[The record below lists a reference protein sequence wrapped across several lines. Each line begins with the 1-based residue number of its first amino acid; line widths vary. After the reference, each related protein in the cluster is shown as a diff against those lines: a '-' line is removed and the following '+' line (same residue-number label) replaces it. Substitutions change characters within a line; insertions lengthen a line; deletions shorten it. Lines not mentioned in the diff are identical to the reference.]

1 MTVAAQKETLGFQT
15 EVKHLLHLMIHSLYS
30 NKEIFL
36 RELIS
41 NASDA
46 ADKLRFEALSNDSLY
61 DGDSELKIRIAFD
74 KDAKTITISDNGIG
88 MTRSEV
94 QEHIGTIAKSGTK
107 QFFEALTG
115 EQAKDSELIGQFGV
129 GFYSAFIVA
138 DKVTLTTRKA
148 GADKSEGVRWE
159 SAGEGDYSIESVEK
173 ATRGT
178 EIVLHLKEAET
189 EFLDGY
195 RLRSIVRK
203 FSDHISLPIVMDKEV
218 APSYGEEDEAETEE
232 KPVPEIVE
240 ETVNSAAALWTKARQ
255 EISEDDYTQFYK
267 HVGHDYQDPLTHIH
281 SKVEGT
287 NEYTL
292 LLYVPSHAPFDLW
305 DRDAKHGVKL
315 YVRKVFITD
324 DAEQLMPR
332 YLRFIRGVI
341 DANSL
346 PLNVSREILQQSKQI
361 SAIKSGAVKKVLSM
375 LEHLAK
381 DEPEKYTTFWAQ
393 FGAVIKEGPIE
404 DHANKAR
411 VAKLIR
417 FASTHNDTDKQD
429 VTLEDYV
436 SRMKE
441 GQEHIYY
448 VTADSFAAAKNSP
461 HLEIFR
467 KKDIEVLLL
476 SDRIDEWLVS
486 NLDEFDGKHLQS
498 VAKGD
503 LNLGALEDE
512 EEKAQQEEINKD
524 FETVVTQIKDVLGDK
539 VSDVRLSH
547 RLTESPACLVADV
560 YGMSLNMERIMK
572 DAGQMMGM
580 GMGRKPVFEINP
592 HHALI
597 TRLKAEQ
604 DDARFADLT
613 HILLDQAVLSEG
625 GQLDDPAAFVH
636 KLNGLLQGLLNP
648 LAHPFPIKAVGRKA
662 LPTLLPSIP
671 QRRNFPRH
679 AKHAVI
685 FYYLCVVKCQYLWQR
700 IKRINAKVLGIIGCH
715 RNPCGFGNIYRRH
728 GMPASITFW
737 I

>member
-1 MTVAAQKETLGFQT
+1 MTVEAKKETLGFET

-46 ADKLRFEALSNDSLY
+46 ADKLRFEALSNDGLY
-61 DGDSELKIRIAFD
+61 EGDAELKIRLEFD
-74 KDAKTITISDNGIG
+74 KEKRTITIIDNGIG
-88 MTRSEV
+88 MTRAEV

-148 GADKSEGVRWE
+148 GADKSEATRWE
-159 SAGEGDYSIESVEK
+159 SAGEGDYTIEAVEK
-173 ATRGT
+173 AQRGT

-195 RLRSIVRK
+195 RIRSIVRK

-218 APSYGEEDEAETEE
+218 MPEMDMDVEEGEEPKEA
-232 KPVPEIVE
+232 KPVAQIEE
-240 ETVNSAAALWTKARQ
+240 ETINSASALWTKSRQ
-255 EISEDDYTQFYK
+255 DISDEDYNQFYK
-267 HVGHDYQDPLTHIH
+267 HVGHDFQDPLTHVH
-281 SKVEGT
+281 SRVEGT
-287 NEYTL
+287 NEYAL
-292 LLYVPSHAPFDLW
+292 LLYVPSRAPFDLW

-315 YVRKVFITD
+315 YIRKVFITD

-361 SAIKSGAVKKVLSM
+361 TAIKSGAVKKVLGM
-375 LEHLAK
+375 LENLAK
-381 DEPEKYTTFWAQ
+381 NEPEKYATFWAQ

-411 VAKLIR
+411 VAKLLR
-417 FASTHNDTDKQD
+417 FASTHADTDKQD
-429 VTLEDYV
+429 VALEDYV

-448 VTADSFAAAKNSP
+448 VTADSFSAAKNSP

-467 KKDIEVLLL
+467 KKGIEVILL
-476 SDRIDEWLVS
+476 SDRIDEWLVT
-486 NLDEFDGKHLQS
+486 NLDEFEGKHLQS

-503 LNLGALEDE
+503 LDLGSLDAEEDKAALEE
-512 EEKAQQEEINKD
+512 VNKD
-524 FETVVTQIKDVLGDK
+524 FEAVLKQIKDVLADK
-539 VSDVRLSH
+539 VSEVRLSH

-572 DAGQMMGM
+572 DAGQSM

-592 HHALI
+592 THPLVV
-597 TRLKAEQ
+597 RMKAEQ
-604 DDARFADLT
+604 DDTRFADLT
-613 HILLDQAVLSEG
+613 HILFDQAILSEG

-636 KLNGLLQGLLNP
+636 KLNGLLQGLLN
-648 LAHPFPIKAVGRKA
+648 
-662 LPTLLPSIP
+662 
-671 QRRNFPRH
+671 
-679 AKHAVI
+679 
-685 FYYLCVVKCQYLWQR
+685 
-700 IKRINAKVLGIIGCH
+700 
-715 RNPCGFGNIYRRH
+715 
-728 GMPASITFW
+728 
-737 I
+737 

>member
-1 MTVAAQKETLGFQT
+1 MTVKAKKETLGFET

-61 DGDSELKIRIAFD
+61 EGDSELKIRLEFD
-74 KDAKTITISDNGIG
+74 KEKRTITIIDNGIG
-88 MTRSEV
+88 MTRAEV

-148 GADKSEGVRWE
+148 GADKSQGARWE
-159 SAGEGDYSIESVEK
+159 SAGEGDYTLETVEK
-173 ATRGT
+173 EGRGT
-178 EIVLHLKEAET
+178 EIVLHLKEAES

-195 RLRSIVRK
+195 RIRSIVRK

-218 APSYGEEDEAETEE
+218 MPEMDSDEEEGEEAKEV
-232 KPVPEIVE
+232 KPVAQIEE
-240 ETVNSAAALWTKARQ
+240 ETINSASALWTKARQ
-255 EISEDDYTQFYK
+255 DISDDDYNQFYK
-267 HVGHDYQDPLTHIH
+267 HVGHDFQDPLTFVH

-292 LLYVPSHAPFDLW
+292 LLYTPARAPFDLW

-315 YVRKVFITD
+315 YIRKVFITD

-332 YLRFIRGVI
+332 YLRFIRGII

-361 SAIKSGAVKKVLSM
+361 SAIKTGAVKKVLGM
-375 LEHLAK
+375 LENLAK
-381 DEPEKYTTFWAQ
+381 NEPEKYETFWSQ

-411 VAKLIR
+411 VAKLLR
-417 FASTHNDTDKQD
+417 FASTHADTDKQD
-429 VTLEDYV
+429 VSLEDYV
-436 SRMKE
+436 ARMKE
-441 GQEHIYY
+441 GQENIYY
-448 VTADSFAAAKNSP
+448 VTADSFSAAKNSP

-467 KKDIEVLLL
+467 KKGIEVLLL

-486 NLDEFDGKHLQS
+486 NLDEFEGKHIQS

-503 LNLGALEDE
+503 LNLGALDEDE
-512 EEKAQQEEINKD
+512 DKTAEEEVNKD
-524 FETVVTQIKDVLGDK
+524 FEAILTQIKEVLGDK
-539 VSDVRLSH
+539 VSDVKLSH

-580 GMGRKPVFEINP
+580 GGRKPVFEINP
-592 HHALI
+592 THPLVV
-597 TRLKAEQ
+597 RMKDEQ
-604 DDARFADLT
+604 DNDRFADLT
-613 HILLDQAVLSEG
+613 HILFDQAILSEG
-625 GQLDDPAAFVH
+625 GQLDDPTAFVH
-636 KLNGLLQGLLNP
+636 KLNGLLQGLL
-648 LAHPFPIKAVGRKA
+648 K
-662 LPTLLPSIP
+662 
-671 QRRNFPRH
+671 
-679 AKHAVI
+679 
-685 FYYLCVVKCQYLWQR
+685 
-700 IKRINAKVLGIIGCH
+700 
-715 RNPCGFGNIYRRH
+715 
-728 GMPASITFW
+728 
-737 I
+737 

>member
-1 MTVAAQKETLGFQT
+1 MTVETKKETLGFET

-46 ADKLRFEALSNDSLY
+46 ADKLRFEALSNDGLY
-61 DGDSELKIRIAFD
+61 EGDSELKIRLEFD
-74 KDAKTITISDNGIG
+74 KEKRTITIIDNGIG
-88 MTRSEV
+88 MSRAEV

-148 GADKSEGVRWE
+148 GADKSEGTRWE
-159 SAGEGDYSIESVEK
+159 SAGEGDYTIETVEK
-173 ATRGT
+173 AKRGT
-178 EIVLHLKEAET
+178 EIVLHLKEAES

-195 RLRSIVRK
+195 RIRSIVRK

-218 APSYGEEDEAETEE
+218 MPAMEEEEGEEA
-232 KPVPEIVE
+232 KPVAQIEE
-240 ETVNSAAALWTKARQ
+240 ETINSASALWTKARQ
-255 EISEDDYTQFYK
+255 DISDEDYNQFYK
-267 HVGHDYQDPLTHIH
+267 HVGHDFQDPLTYVH

-292 LLYVPSHAPFDLW
+292 LLYVPSRAPFDLW

-315 YVRKVFITD
+315 YIRKVFITD

-332 YLRFIRGVI
+332 YLRFIRGII

-361 SAIKSGAVKKVLSM
+361 SSIKSGAVKKVLGM
-375 LEHLAK
+375 LEGLAK
-381 DEPEKYTTFWAQ
+381 NEPEKYEKFWSQ

-404 DHANKAR
+404 DHGNKER
-411 VAKLIR
+411 VAKLLR
-417 FASTHNDTDKQD
+417 FASTHTDTDKQD
-429 VTLEDYV
+429 VALEDYV

-441 GQEHIYY
+441 GQEKIYY
-448 VTADSFAAAKNSP
+448 VTADSFSAAKNSP

-467 KKDIEVLLL
+467 KKGIEVLLL

-503 LNLGALEDE
+503 LDLG
-512 EEKAQQEEINKD
+512 
-524 FETVVTQIKDVLGDK
+524 T
-539 VSDVRLSH
+539 
-547 RLTESPACLVADV
+547 
-560 YGMSLNMERIMK
+560 
-572 DAGQMMGM
+572 
-580 GMGRKPVFEINP
+580 
-592 HHALI
+592 
-597 TRLKAEQ
+597 
-604 DDARFADLT
+604 
-613 HILLDQAVLSEG
+613 
-625 GQLDDPAAFVH
+625 LDD
-636 KLNGLLQGLLNP
+636 
-648 LAHPFPIKAVGRKA
+648 
-662 LPTLLPSIP
+662 
-671 QRRNFPRH
+671 
-679 AKHAVI
+679 
-685 FYYLCVVKCQYLWQR
+685 
-700 IKRINAKVLGIIGCH
+700 
-715 RNPCGFGNIYRRH
+715 
-728 GMPASITFW
+728 
-737 I
+737 

>member
-1 MTVAAQKETLGFQT
+1 MTVEAKKETLGFET

-61 DGDSELKIRIAFD
+61 EGDSELKIRLEYD
-74 KDAKTITISDNGIG
+74 KDKRTITIIDNGIG
-88 MTRSEV
+88 MTRAEV

-107 QFFEALTG
+107 QFFQALTG
-115 EQAKDSELIGQFGV
+115 DQAKDSELIGQFGV

-148 GADKSEGVRWE
+148 GAGKSDGVRWE
-159 SAGEGDYSIESVEK
+159 SAGEGDYTLESVEK
-173 ATRGT
+173 AQRGT
-178 EIVLHLKEAET
+178 EIVLHMKEAES

-195 RLRSIVRK
+195 RIRSIVRK

-218 APSYGEEDEAETEE
+218 APSMSEEGEEE
-232 KPVPEIVE
+232 KPAEIVE
-240 ETVNSAAALWTKARQ
+240 ETVNSASALWTKARQ
-255 EISEDDYTQFYK
+255 EISDEAYNEFYK
-267 HVGHDYQDPLTHIH
+267 HVGHDFQDPLTHVH

-292 LLYVPSHAPFDLW
+292 LLYVPARAPFDMW
-305 DRDAKHGVKL
+305 DRDTKHGVKL
-315 YVRKVFITD
+315 YIRKVFITD

-332 YLRFIRGVI
+332 YLRFIRGII

-361 SAIKSGAVKKVLSM
+361 SNIKSGAVKKVLGM
-375 LEHLAK
+375 LEDLAK
-381 DEPEKYTTFWAQ
+381 TEPEKYETFWSQ

-404 DHANKAR
+404 DHANKER
-411 VAKLIR
+411 VAKLLR
-417 FASTHNDTDKQD
+417 FASTHADTDKQE
-429 VTLEDYV
+429 VSLETYV
-436 SRMKE
+436 GRMKE
-441 GQEHIYY
+441 GQDKIYY
-448 VTADSFAAAKNSP
+448 VTADTFSAAKNSP

-467 KKDIEVLLL
+467 KKGIEVLLL

-503 LNLGALEDE
+503 LDLGVLDAEED
-512 EEKAQQEEINKD
+512 KAAQEEVTKD
-524 FETVVTQIKDVLGDK
+524 FEAVLKQIKDVLADK
-539 VSDVRLSH
+539 VSEVRLSH

-572 DAGQMMGM
+572 DAGQGLGM
-580 GMGRKPVFEINP
+580 GMGRKPIFELNP
-592 HHALI
+592 THPLVV
-597 TRLKAEQ
+597 KMKEEQ
-604 DDARFADLT
+604 DDNRFADLT
-613 HILLDQAVLSEG
+613 HILFDQAILSEG

-636 KLNGLLQGLLNP
+636 KLNGLLQGLL
-648 LAHPFPIKAVGRKA
+648 H
-662 LPTLLPSIP
+662 
-671 QRRNFPRH
+671 
-679 AKHAVI
+679 
-685 FYYLCVVKCQYLWQR
+685 
-700 IKRINAKVLGIIGCH
+700 
-715 RNPCGFGNIYRRH
+715 
-728 GMPASITFW
+728 
-737 I
+737 

>member
-1 MTVAAQKETLGFQT
+1 MTVDTKKETLGFQT

-46 ADKLRFEALSNDSLY
+46 ADKLRFEALSNDGLY
-61 DGDSELKIRIAFD
+61 EGDSELKIRLEFD
-74 KDAKTITISDNGIG
+74 KDLRTITIKDNGIG
-88 MTRSEV
+88 MTRAEV

-148 GADKSEGVRWE
+148 GSEQSAGTRWE
-159 SAGEGDYSIESVEK
+159 SAGEGDYTIEAVEK
-173 ATRGT
+173 VQHGT
-178 EIVLHLKEAET
+178 EIVLHLKEAEG

-195 RLRSIVRK
+195 RIRSIVRK

-218 APSYGEEDEAETEE
+218 MPTMDDEEPEEGEEVAVKAVAEIE
-232 KPVPEIVE
+232 E
-240 ETVNSAAALWTKARQ
+240 ETINSASALWTKARQ
-255 EISEDDYTQFYK
+255 EISDDDYNQFYK
-267 HVGHDYQDPLTHIH
+267 HVGHDFQDPLTHVH

-292 LLYVPSHAPFDLW
+292 LLYVPARAPFDMW
-305 DRDAKHGVKL
+305 DRDTKHGVKL
-315 YVRKVFITD
+315 YIRKVFITD

-332 YLRFIRGVI
+332 YLRFVRGII

-361 SAIKSGAVKKVLSM
+361 TSIKSGAVKKVLGM
-375 LEHLAK
+375 LENLAK
-381 DEPEKYTTFWAQ
+381 NEPEKYETFWAQ
-393 FGAVIKEGPIE
+393 FGQVIKEGPIE

-411 VAKLIR
+411 IAKLLR
-417 FASTHNDTDKQD
+417 FASTHADTDKQS
-429 VTLEDYV
+429 VALEDYV

-441 GQEHIYY
+441 GQDNIYY
-448 VTADSFAAAKNSP
+448 LTADSFSAAKNSP

-467 KKDIEVLLL
+467 KKGIEVLLL

-503 LNLGALEDE
+503 LNLGDLADTE
-512 EEKAQQEEINKD
+512 EEKAQQEEVIKD
-524 FETVVTQIKDVLGDK
+524 FESVLTQIKELLADK
-539 VSDVRLSH
+539 VSEVRLSH

-572 DAGQMMGM
+572 EAGQSMGF
-580 GMGRKPVFEINP
+580 GGKKPVFEINP
-592 HHALI
+592 THPLVVK
-597 TRLKAEQ
+597 LKAEQ
-604 DDARFADLT
+604 DDTRFADLS
-613 HILLDQAVLSEG
+613 HILFDQAILSEG
-625 GQLDDPAAFVH
+625 GHLEDPAAFVH
-636 KLNGLLQGLLNP
+636 KLNGLLQGLL
-648 LAHPFPIKAVGRKA
+648 K
-662 LPTLLPSIP
+662 
-671 QRRNFPRH
+671 
-679 AKHAVI
+679 
-685 FYYLCVVKCQYLWQR
+685 
-700 IKRINAKVLGIIGCH
+700 
-715 RNPCGFGNIYRRH
+715 
-728 GMPASITFW
+728 
-737 I
+737 

>member
-1 MTVAAQKETLGFQT
+1 MTVKAKKETLGFET

-61 DGDSELKIRIAFD
+61 EGDSELKIRLEFD
-74 KDAKTITISDNGIG
+74 KEKRTITIIDNGIG
-88 MTRSEV
+88 MTRAEV

-148 GADKSEGVRWE
+148 GADKSQGARWE
-159 SAGEGDYSIESVEK
+159 SAGEGDYTLETVEK
-173 ATRGT
+173 EGRGT
-178 EIVLHLKEAET
+178 EIVLHLKEAES

-195 RLRSIVRK
+195 RIRSIVRK

-218 APSYGEEDEAETEE
+218 MPEMDSDEEEGEEAKEV
-232 KPVPEIVE
+232 KPVAEIEE
-240 ETVNSAAALWTKARQ
+240 ETINSASALWTKARQ
-255 EISEDDYTQFYK
+255 DISDDDYNQFYK
-267 HVGHDYQDPLTHIH
+267 HVGHDFQDPLTFVH

-292 LLYVPSHAPFDLW
+292 LLYTPARAPFDLW

-315 YVRKVFITD
+315 YIRKVFITD

-332 YLRFIRGVI
+332 YLRFIRGII

-361 SAIKSGAVKKVLSM
+361 SAIKTGAVKKVLGM
-375 LEHLAK
+375 LENLAK
-381 DEPEKYTTFWAQ
+381 NEPEKYETFWSQ

-411 VAKLIR
+411 VAKLLR
-417 FASTHNDTDKQD
+417 FASTHADTDKQD
-429 VTLEDYV
+429 VSLEDYV
-436 SRMKE
+436 ARMKE
-441 GQEHIYY
+441 GQENIYY
-448 VTADSFAAAKNSP
+448 VTADSFSAAKNSP

-467 KKDIEVLLL
+467 KKGIEVLLL

-486 NLDEFDGKHLQS
+486 NLDEFEGKHIQS

-503 LNLGALEDE
+503 LNLGALDEDE
-512 EEKAQQEEINKD
+512 DKTAEEEVNKD
-524 FETVVTQIKDVLGDK
+524 FEAILTQIKEVLGDK
-539 VSDVRLSH
+539 VSDVKLSH

-580 GMGRKPVFEINP
+580 GGRKPVFEINP
-592 HHALI
+592 THPLVV
-597 TRLKAEQ
+597 RMKDEQ
-604 DDARFADLT
+604 DNDRFADLT
-613 HILLDQAVLSEG
+613 HILFDQAILSEG
-625 GQLDDPAAFVH
+625 GQLDDPTAFVH
-636 KLNGLLQGLLNP
+636 KLNGLLQGLL
-648 LAHPFPIKAVGRKA
+648 K
-662 LPTLLPSIP
+662 
-671 QRRNFPRH
+671 
-679 AKHAVI
+679 
-685 FYYLCVVKCQYLWQR
+685 
-700 IKRINAKVLGIIGCH
+700 
-715 RNPCGFGNIYRRH
+715 
-728 GMPASITFW
+728 
-737 I
+737 